1 VTRWKVVL
9 RPAAKKQYRLLEE
22 GPKRDAAELIEDL
35 AEDPT
40 RIPGAIP
47 MKGYA
52 NAYRARFHHQQY
64 RMVYEIFK
72 GSRTV
77 VISRMRPRPAACQG
91 MKKPGRPKPKS
102 GK

>member
-1 VTRWKVVL
+1 MTRWKVVL
-9 RPAAKKQYRLLEE
+9 RPAAKKQYRVLEE

-52 NAYRARFHHQQY
+52 NAYGPASTTSNTGWSTKSSKAPGLWSY
-64 RMVYEIFK
+64 RV
-72 GSRTV
+72 
-77 VISRMRPRPAACQG
+77 
-91 MKKPGRPKPKS
+91 
-102 GK
+102 